1 MASKLK
7 RQSFRRRSSLS
18 KYESALE
25 AAYKEKEV
33 VTVGDVASI
42 TLTSIPDLII
52 VPDLTANCA
61 IDIAVP
67 AANPIEVN
75 RVVKVV
81 NQDAAQ
87 TVTVSINGGTAS
99 DVVAASSSADLFV
112 ADSTADTKPVTL

>member
-1 MASKLK
+1 MARLT
-7 RQSFRRRSSLS
+7 RRAFRRRTSLS

-25 AAYKEKEV
+25 AAYKEKDV

-61 IDIAVP
+61 IDIVVP
-67 AANPIEVN
+67 AASPIEAN

-87 TVTVSINGGTAS
+87 TVTVSVNGGDAS
-99 DVVAASSSADLFV
+99 DVVAAASSADLYI
-112 ADSTADTKPVTL
+112 ADSTAATKPVTL